1 MECGGLTPLCYRT
14 CLIVAKAASGRRTPK
29 LIVAIIVA
37 LFSCSSLF
45 AQEANRNKQTP
56 NAESPSRNYF
66 TDVQLVNQ
74 NGEKMRFYS
83 DLLQGKVV
91 VINSFF
97 ATCQGSCLPLNRN
110 LEKLQKALGDHMGR
124 DVYFVSISVD
134 PTVDTPPNLKAYAK
148 KLNAGPGW
156 FFLTG
161 DKANVDFA
169 LKKLGQFVDDK
180 NDHLNIFI
188 IGNERTGLW
197 KKAFGLAKDEE
208 LMKVVESVLND
219 KPVAKYAHAQKSKT
233 ATTKAGHYECPMH
246 PEVKSKKPGRCPKCQ
261 MVLRFTEDKPAA
273 EAPSTSTEP
282 GAVSSL
288 RIPDVTVQDQNGKSL
303 NFYTDLVKGKVV
315 AINFIFTTCTTICPP
330 LTATFRRVQQQL
342 AAQKTPVQLIS
353 ISVDP
358 AVDTPER
365 LNSFAA
371 KFKPDPG
378 WTFVTGSASDINSL
392 LQQLGVAVTN
402 KNDHTPMILIG
413 NEEADYWTRAYG
425 LSSPSSLV
433 NLITEAANK
442 Q

>member
-1 MECGGLTPLCYRT
+1 MKNSGSSR
-14 CLIVAKAASGRRTPK
+14 IV
-29 LIVAIIVA
+29 LLVA
-37 LFSCSSLF
+37 LLLTACSSLI
-45 AQEANRNKQTP
+45 AQETTQDKQTP
-56 NAESPSRNYF
+56 DTESPGKKYF

-74 NGEKMRFYS
+74 DGQKMRFYS
-83 DLLQGKVV
+83 DLLQGRVV

-110 LEKLQKALGDHMGR
+110 LEKLQKALGEHMGKE
-124 DVYFVSISVD
+124 VYFLSISVD
-134 PTVDTPPNLKAYAK
+134 PTVDTPTNLKAYSK

-156 FFLTG
+156 YFLTG

-197 KKAFGLAKDEE
+197 KKAFGLARDDE

-219 KPVAKYAHAQKSKT
+219 KPVAKYAHAQKPK
-233 ATTKAGHYECPMH
+233 KPVAGHYECPMH
-246 PEVKSKKPGRCPKCQ
+246 PDVKSKKPGRCPKCQ
-261 MVLRFTEDKPAA
+261 MVLRFTPDKPAR
-273 EAPSTSTEP
+273 EAPAESPSTTMEP
-282 GAVSSL
+282 GSVSSL

-303 NFYTDLVKGKVV
+303 SFYSDLVKGKVV

-330 LTATFRRVQQQL
+330 LSATFRRVQQQL
-342 AAQKTPVQLIS
+342 AEQKIPVQLIS
-353 ISVDP
+353 VSVDP
-358 AVDTPER
+358 AIDTPER

-371 KFKPDPG
+371 KFNAEPG
-378 WTFVTGSASDINSL
+378 WTFVTGNTTDINSL

-402 KNDHTPMILIG
+402 RNDHTPMILIG
-413 NEEADYWTRAYG
+413 NEGADYWTRAYG
-425 LSSPSSLV
+425 LSSPTSLV
-433 NLITEAANK
+433 KLITDAASK